1 MKKNLFILTCGLL
14 WLFTLPCNAISREH
28 LFELDRDF
36 EDLRSVYVAPV
47 QGMIE
52 GNTIH
57 LTFCENLWDVT
68 VNITD
73 AAGAVIDTYFLNEV
87 ECNDKLQI
95 DLEGNEPGNYSIEVI
110 MESGSMRD
118 DFTVE

>member
-1 MKKNLFILTCGLL
+1 MKKNFFILTCGLL
-14 WLFTLPCNAISREH
+14 WLFTLPCNAISRDQ

-36 EDLRSVYVAPV
+36 EDLRSVYVTPV
-47 QGMIE
+47 QGTVE

-68 VNITD
+68 VNIKD
-73 AAGAVIDTYFLNEV
+73 AAGTVIDTYFLNEV
-87 ECNDKLQI
+87 ECKDTLQI
-95 DLEGNEPGNYSIEVI
+95 ALDGNEPGNYSIEVI
-110 MESGSMRD
+110 MEAGSLQD